1 MGQYVSLFDKFY
13 LIDCPGTVY
22 PRPGDTM
29 VSAILRSVIRVQN
42 VESPEE
48 YVREII
54 SRTRK
59 EYLQRMY
66 EIEDWNN
73 SFDFMAQIALKTGK
87 LLKGGESDYHNVSV
101 AILFDWQRGKI
112 PWFICPSFEDDLE
125 YEYKLRNEQKRIE
138 EELRMFTEDKEIEYE
153 PIDTTKTNENN
164 GDDVIKEN
172 GLITHDFE
180 QHDLDETEYRNDVQ
194 MKGKEDED
202 EEAKILDAMTSDER
216 EKFDKMK

>member
-29 VSAILRSVIRVQN
+29 VSAILRSVVRVQN
-42 VESPEE
+42 VENPEE

-54 SRTRK
+54 KRARK

-87 LLKGGESDYHNVSV
+87 LLKGGEPDYHNVSV
-101 AILFDWQRGKI
+101 AILFDWQRGKYRGL
-112 PWFICPSFEDDLE
+112 SV
-125 YEYKLRNEQKRIE
+125 RH
-138 EELRMFTEDKEIEYE
+138 LRMIW
-153 PIDTTKTNENN
+153 
-164 GDDVIKEN
+164 
-172 GLITHDFE
+172 
-180 QHDLDETEYRNDVQ
+180 
-194 MKGKEDED
+194 
-202 EEAKILDAMTSDER
+202 S
-216 EKFDKMK
+216 